1 MYFMPCKLNNLF
13 RHLGFILLLFS
24 LASICVIKLTE
35 WRFNVSINKHCE
47 INEIIVNISYSYIAA
62 FIFHLVV
69 NEFPKKQ
76 RENIMRRKVNAY
88 MKIIR
93 SSIRNCIMSINAFRL
108 DDKIS
113 VPTKEEFVKSFS
125 EMKLTQNS
133 FYITSINRIRSE
145 IKLKVEQILVIQD
158 CLSDKELDV
167 LLSINDSLFLTE
179 DIRPTEYINAGDCE
193 HEIPG
198 SNQKEIG
205 KSIYRIN
212 ELINSIVK

>member
-108 DDKIS
+108 DDKIA
-113 VPTKEEFVKSFS
+113 VPTKE
-125 EMKLTQNS
+125 
-133 FYITSINRIRSE
+133 E

-179 DIRPTEYINAGDCE
+179 DIRPTEYINDGDCE
-193 HEIPG
+193 QEIPG

-205 KSIYRIN
+205 ESIYNIY
-212 ELINSIVK
+212 ELLNNIYYENN